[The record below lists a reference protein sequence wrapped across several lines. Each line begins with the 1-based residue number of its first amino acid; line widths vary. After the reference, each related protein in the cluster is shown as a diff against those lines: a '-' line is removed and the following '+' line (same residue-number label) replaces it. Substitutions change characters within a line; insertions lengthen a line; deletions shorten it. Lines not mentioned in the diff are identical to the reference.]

1 MKQTLKDQTTII
13 SGPPIQQV
21 YLVET
26 SKMVCFYPTLVYN
39 QIKQTFDRRRCV
51 KHPFLHSSS
60 AFIQPAGSGFAP
72 GQGPAP

>member
-39 QIKQTFDRRRCV
+39 QIELSPRVRARRQNNN
-51 KHPFLHSSS
+51 K
-60 AFIQPAGSGFAP
+60 
-72 GQGPAP
+72 